1 MNSNGKPD
9 CKLGAFVLS
18 RNSISSKKRRLSLL
32 CWVEIGRKKR
42 WGNVLLCHGIFG
54 KEKGIS
60 NWRLRLHFIG
70 NVLEKY
76 GFSRD
81 ELIKERMC
89 TVEGCRF
96 SDTLEFLIFHL
107 NVKHRLL
114 AKKIADYVE
123 KMEHDKRELPPWWK
137 RLYNEWKFGA

>member
-1 MNSNGKPD
+1 MANQIANQEHS
-9 CKLGAFVLS
+9 CFQEIV
-18 RNSISSKKRRLSLL
+18 SLL
-32 CWVEIGRKKR
+32 RNEDFPYYAGWKLVEKRDGEMCYCAMGFLARK
-42 WGNVLLCHGIFG
+42 
-54 KEKGIS
+54 KGIS